1 MKTFLAAGVLLGL
14 TCSAYAQ
21 RAGDVKRLEMQKN
34 ELVEK
39 ITKTE
44 EFLNED
50 RSSTFACFADLQAPF
65 EELQKAALV
74 KTEASKA
81 ELEKQIAKIIEGN
94 GKNGLKAL
102 VAEIEA
108 RRAEIRAEKNK
119 LRKAELKKLLAAKE
133 TQAEEYAK
141 LAKNEMEKSYKDGI
155 QSLITADGLVQ
166 LAMSED
172 TSDLQV
178 TTIFK
183 EEENIV
189 IANGMSPGEIYN
201 QSIIKLLNSCQTK
214 DCVYLM
220 SAEIKNYLA
229 KTLKANQSIR
239 IINDIEVEKSRV
251 YSKKKIFAKLDEVV
265 ADISKRKPLA
275 DLDPSCVPSQKPAQD
290 KPEPKPDPESKDN

>member
-21 RAGDVKRLEMQKN
+21 RASDVKRLEMQKN
-34 ELVEK
+34 ELIEK

-50 RSSTFACFADLQAPF
+50 RTSTFTCFADLQAPF

-81 ELEKQIAKIIEGN
+81 DLEKQISKIIEGN
-94 GKNGLKAL
+94 GKNGLKAM

-108 RRAEIRAEKNK
+108 RKAEMRAEKNK
-119 LRKAELKKLLAAKE
+119 IRKAELKKLLEAKIV
-133 TQAEEYAK
+133 QAEEVAK
-141 LAKNEMEKSYKDGI
+141 LAKNEMEKSYKEGI

-166 LAMSED
+166 LAMNED

-183 EEENIV
+183 EDENIV
-189 IANGMSPGEIYN
+189 VANGMSPGEIYN
-201 QSIIKLLNSCQTK
+201 QNLIKLLNACQTK

-220 SAEIKNYLA
+220 SAEIKNYFA
-229 KTLKANQSIR
+229 KTLKTNQSIR
-239 IINDIEVEKSRV
+239 IINDIEVEKSNS
-251 YSKKKIFAKLDEVV
+251 YSKKKIFSKLDELVI
-265 ADISKRKPLA
+265 DISKRKPLA

-290 KPEPKPDPESKDN
+290 KPDPKPEPSDN

>member
-21 RAGDVKRLEMQKN
+21 RASDVKRLEMQKN
-34 ELVEK
+34 ELIEK

-50 RSSTFACFADLQAPF
+50 RASTFTCFADLQAPF

-81 ELEKQIAKIIEGN
+81 ELEKQITKIIEGN
-94 GKNGLKAL
+94 GKNGLKSL
-102 VAEIEA
+102 VHEIEA
-108 RRAEIRAEKNK
+108 RRLEIRAEKNK
-119 LRKAELKKLLAAKE
+119 LRKIELKKLLEAKIV
-133 TQAEEYAK
+133 QAEEVAK
-141 LAKNEMEKSYKDGI
+141 LAKNEMEKSYKEGI

-166 LAMSED
+166 LAMNED

-189 IANGMSPGEIYN
+189 VANGMSPGEIYN
-201 QSIIKLLNSCQTK
+201 QNLIKLLNACQTK

-229 KTLKANQSIR
+229 KTLKTNQSIR
-239 IINDIEVEKSRV
+239 IINDIEVEKSKS
-251 YSKKKIFAKLDEVV
+251 YSKKKIFSKLDELVV
-265 ADISKRKPLA
+265 DISKRKPLA

-290 KPEPKPDPESKDN
+290 KPDPKPEPNEN